1 MLLDPAFALE
11 VRNPGF
17 PVGPADGAEH
27 QVRHACGLGCIG
39 DVHAVL
45 RLRLHPGGGGSHREN
60 AGDAGERGAQ
70 ARRVLDVR
78 SGQCRALRCESAS
91 RRRTGVAHTTP
102 ISYLPDGDRFVVTG
116 SGGGSPSEPQ
126 WFRNLRAASVAQIEL
141 GARTLTVSVSIAEGP
156 ERDALWQTLVAQT
169 TNFAKYQAKVE
180 RQIPMAVLTP
190 RT

>member
-11 VRNPGF
+11 VRNPGL

-91 RRRTGVAHTTP
+91 RRRTGVAHKCTNAGAGSEKGTGCCATL
-102 ISYLPDGDRFVVTG
+102 LPGCADHGVGKVGKVRHC
-116 SGGGSPSEPQ
+116 
-126 WFRNLRAASVAQIEL
+126 
-141 GARTLTVSVSIAEGP
+141 
-156 ERDALWQTLVAQT
+156 ALL
-169 TNFAKYQAKVE
+169 
-180 RQIPMAVLTP
+180 AV
-190 RT
+190 